1 MKTRN
6 LSKLV
11 ETKEFQD
18 LINNFPIIVF
28 IKDGNILLKNDD
40 IYIYIYCY
48 MIDADADFNMFDVNR
63 KAYCPDIRYIIGD
76 IMNDTIRQIYKFYE
90 ETHIESIIN
99 EGIPGEIKMER
110 SFLARIEILKKYF
123 SDLLNGKINKYEKY
137 FEPLKGGYIKMFDE
151 LKEFVENG
159 GNVSNVALKN

>member
-18 LINNFPIIVF
+18 LISDFPIIVF
-28 IKDGNILLKNDD
+28 IKDGNILLKNDY

-63 KAYCPDIRYIIGD
+63 KAYCLDIRYIISD
-76 IMNDTIRQIYKFYE
+76 IMNDTIRQMYKFYE
-90 ETHIESIIN
+90 DTHINSIIN
-99 EGIPGEIKMER
+99 EGIPGEVKMES

-123 SDLLNGKINKYEKY
+123 PDLLEGKIDKYEKY
-137 FEPLKGGYIKMFDE
+137 FEPLKRGYQKLFDE
-151 LKEFVENG
+151 LTVFVEKQENLKM
-159 GNVSNVALKN
+159 NV